1 MNCGNRGD
9 AQQTAAFWEDEMR
22 QLLRRACRRLSA
34 LAGVFLFALAPVA
47 DAQTG
52 PEKYP
57 DRPIKII
64 VPFPAGG
71 SVDALARVVAH
82 GLSERWGQQVIVEA
96 RPGAS
101 TMVGTGAAAKAEP
114 DGYTLLMTVSNLTTN
129 PALYA
134 KVAYDAQR
142 DFAPIAMLARTP
154 VVLYATPSLPANN
167 LAELVALAKTRQGGV
182 DFGSAGVGTMTHLT
196 AEQFKIAS
204 GAPMTHVLYR
214 GGAPALNDLIA
225 GHLALQ
231 FGTVGQAYEQY
242 RAGQVKALAISSAE
256 RYPSM
261 KETPTFA
268 EQGFDVVVTEW
279 YGLFAPAA
287 TPKPIIA
294 KLNAELKSIIASPDV
309 GRRMSSIELTHSTPE
324 ELDAFVRA
332 ETERWG
338 ALIKKIGITA
348 Q

>member
-1 MNCGNRGD
+1 MWRLGTIARRG
-9 AQQTAAFWEDEMR
+9 ALVGCS
-22 QLLRRACRRLSA
+22 LLA
-34 LAGVFLFALAPVA
+34 LAATGRAQGLA
-47 DAQTG
+47 
-52 PEKYP
+52 EKYP

-71 SVDALARVVAH
+71 SVDALARIVAQSM
-82 GLSERWGQQVIVEA
+82 SETWGQQVVVEP

-101 TMVGTGAAAKAEP
+101 TMLGTGAAAKAEP
-114 DGYTLLMTVSNLTTN
+114 DGYTLLMAVSNLATN

-134 KVAYDAQR
+134 KIAYDAQR

-154 VVLYATPSLPANN
+154 VVLYATPSLPATN
-167 LAELVALAKTRQGGV
+167 LVELVALAKGKQGGV
-182 DFGSAGVGTMTHLT
+182 DFGSAGVGSMTHLT
-196 AEQFKIAS
+196 AELFKIAS

-214 GGAPALNDLIA
+214 GGAPALNDLVA

-242 RAGQVKALAISSAE
+242 RAGQVKALAISSAK

-261 KETPTFA
+261 AETPTFA
-268 EQGFDVVVTEW
+268 EQGFDVVATEW

-294 KLNAELKSIIASPDV
+294 KLNSELKRIMALPDV
-309 GRRMSSIELTHSTPE
+309 AARMSSIELTHSTSD

-338 ALIKKIGITA
+338 ALIKKIGLTV
-348 Q
+348 QQQ